1 MDKRLIFIHQGK
13 LHHKKII
20 LELNLS
26 YNDCIFWKHRKNGG
40 WGGVIM
46 IARTLFND
54 QPSYDMGS
62 PDKVTEEESMNTIE

>member
-1 MDKRLIFIHQGK
+1 MTAYFESIGRMGV
-13 LHHKKII
+13 
-20 LELNLS
+20 
-26 YNDCIFWKHRKNGG
+26 G
-40 WGGVIM
+40 GGVIM